1 MMNPNNKDKNL
12 LIPVYLNQRVVF
24 DLLAMLDNGIA
35 TVTRVSTTNEIQRI
49 SESSGENFA
58 LEKTLAS
65 LLKVNSGNV
74 AISQNEERIHTP
86 ASLFH
91 KLLSRLSQEEQL
103 TQFNI
108 NDEFLTKAGCIVQF
122 ESQLM
127 NSSLTQILKKI
138 IGLFELVPI
147 FQKFSPQE
155 LSQEKTK
162 ESHHSVE
169 EIAKKIKSFL
179 DKLEQS
185 NTTDIVTEPFNNG
198 WRAILTLEKQYLND
212 VNMLDLSDG
221 HFKIVGKVTRV
232 LKTSPTPISL
242 LRNTPLDFLPPVAI
256 TQLENGF
263 RAISSSEQ
271 IKFPEIQLE
280 IPVPIVQI
288 IPIAIFT

>member
-1 MMNPNNKDKNL
+1 MSPDNKDKNL

-35 TVTRVSTTNEIQRI
+35 TVTRVSATNEIQRT
-49 SESSGENFA
+49 SEGSGENFA

-65 LLKVNSGNV
+65 LLRVNSGSV

-91 KLLSRLSQEEQL
+91 KLLNRLSQEEQI
-103 TQFNI
+103 QEFNKT
-108 NDEFLTKAGCIVQF
+108 DEFSTKAGCIVQF

-127 NSSLTQILKKI
+127 NSSLTQILNKF
-138 IGLFELVPI
+138 IGLLELVPI
-147 FQKFSPQE
+147 FQKFS
-155 LSQEKTK
+155 SQAPSRKNSK
-162 ESHHSVE
+162 EPFHNIE
-169 EIAKKIKSFL
+169 EITKKIKNFI

-232 LKTSPTPISL
+232 LETSSSPVSL
-242 LRNTPLDFLPPVAI
+242 LRNTPLDFLSSTSI
-256 TQLENGF
+256 TELETGF